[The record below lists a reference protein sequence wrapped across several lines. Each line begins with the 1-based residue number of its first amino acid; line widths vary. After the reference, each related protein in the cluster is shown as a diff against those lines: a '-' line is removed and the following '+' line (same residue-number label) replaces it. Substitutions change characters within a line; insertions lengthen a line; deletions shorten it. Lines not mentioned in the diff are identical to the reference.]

1 MLPLAACRA
10 QHHTIAIAPDGG
22 TDQSLRTVTVLV
34 PTTPGGDLLV
44 TLNEPD
50 KALEVYRAALKLN
63 PHLKDLQDAV
73 ERLDAQLGGQ
83 EL

>member
-1 MLPLAACRA
+1 
-10 QHHTIAIAPDGG
+10 
-22 TDQSLRTVTVLV
+22 
-34 PTTPGGDLLV
+34 
-44 TLNEPD
+44 
-50 KALEVYRAALKLN
+50 LEVYRAALKLN

>member
-1 MLPLAACRA
+1 M
-10 QHHTIAIAPDGG
+10 IFEE
-22 TDQSLRTVTVLV
+22 
-34 PTTPGGDLLV
+34 
-44 TLNEPD
+44 LNEPD

-73 ERLDAQLGGQ
+73 ERLDAQLAGQ